1 MRTTILLLSLVA
13 LATAANA
20 QVFTSG
26 FENWNDTLP
35 TDWFGVKSN
44 ISSDSIEQVT
54 TNVHAGT
61 YAVRVINAPSA
72 TKRFTTQP
80 LHVDSAQAYD
90 VTYWV
95 RGQGDIRAS
104 LFDGRSEN
112 FGYSPN
118 TSYVVVNGDTWT
130 QQTSTLICDHTNDAA
145 EFILYVR
152 NTTGPDRIVVD
163 DVNIILGIN
172 TGMGEFANNGI
183 SVFPNPA
190 NTLLTLNIPGVTGR
204 TQYTFTDATGRAV
217 LSANVTAERNTIDVS
232 ALPVGV
238 YALTLR
244 NGSSVRSTRIAVQR

>member
-1 MRTTILLLSLVA
+1 MRTALLLSTIA

-44 ISSDSIEQVT
+44 ISSDSIEQVN
-54 TNVHAGT
+54 TNAHTGAF
-61 YAVRVINAPSA
+61 AVRIRNAPSA

-95 RGQGDIRAS
+95 RGQGDIRVA
-104 LFDGRSEN
+104 LFDARAANS
-112 FGYSPN
+112 GYSPV
-118 TSYVVVNGDTWT
+118 TPYVTVNSATWME
-130 QQTSTLICDHTNDAA
+130 QTTTITASHTNDAA

-152 NTTGPDRIVVD
+152 NTTGPERIVVD
-163 DVNIILGIN
+163 DVNIALGI
-172 TGMGEFANNGI
+172 GMGIGEVAGNTV

-190 NTLLTLNIPGVTGR
+190 NTSFTLNIPDISGR
-204 TQYTFTDATGRAV
+204 TEYTMTNATGRMVAG
-217 LSANVTAERNTIDVS
+217 NVITAERSTIDVS

-244 NGSSVRSTRIAVQR
+244 NGASVRSTRLVVQR